1 MNRHRTL
8 SPLSVSVVFALFL
21 FAAWLCTGG
30 PAPSAAEPQGDGAG
44 QQDAAKSAPADLG
57 TLAGQ
62 IKELQKQVAAL
73 QARAGAA
80 SAPRI
85 IAAGTA
91 TWHRPGFPK
100 QSDYDAGQA
109 RCRCRREAGDRLHR
123 AADEPVSQR
132 GYPFFVP
139 YWKPAN
145 DGFDVILVDTSID
158 GDGETSNYPNP
169 NTTYPIDW
177 VVVKKVR
184 WHSRSSHM

>member
-91 TWHRPGFPK
+91 TWHRPGFQNNRTTTRVKLDADVVAKLGTDYIVLLTNPYPK
-100 QSDYDAGQA
+100 G
-109 RCRCRREAGDRLHR
+109 
-123 AADEPVSQR
+123 

-177 VVVKKVR
+177 VVVKK
-184 WHSRSSHM
+184 